1 MECKKSNLWLG
12 LGIGSVIG
20 AIVYRLSCTSK
31 AKQMKAKACD
41 MFRKVGDEAG
51 ELLMA
56 AKEKAME
63 TSMKMADTVAD
74 TTYNIAE
81 KADDIKGKVHTAA
94 SDVKL

>member
-41 MFRKVGDEAG
+41 VFHKIGDEAG
-51 ELLMA
+51 ELLVA
-56 AKEKAME
+56 AKEKAMK
-63 TSMKMADTVAD
+63 TSVKMADTVAD
-74 TTYNIAE
+74 ATYNIAE
-81 KADDIKGKVHTAA
+81 KADDIKGKVHTVA
-94 SDVKL
+94 SDAK